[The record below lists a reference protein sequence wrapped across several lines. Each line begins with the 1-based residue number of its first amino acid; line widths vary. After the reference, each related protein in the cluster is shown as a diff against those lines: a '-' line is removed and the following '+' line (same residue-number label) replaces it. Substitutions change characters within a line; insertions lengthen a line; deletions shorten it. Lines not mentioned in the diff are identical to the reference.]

1 MLCVA
6 LVAQIV
12 DRPVR
17 IHGDGGILVV
27 CRLRPLDSADC
38 NWRIETP
45 INDVSAPLLD
55 LRPGATIFV
64 QGEFVAESREREGVR
79 WCGFSL
85 TADIGVIDRGP
96 SPSKV
101 ALPRPGGDLDD
112 ARDRSGARWPAQWQ
126 GMDMQVSCA

>member
-27 CRLRPLDSADC
+27 CRLRPLDLADC

-45 INDVSAPLLD
+45 INDVSAP
-55 LRPGATIFV
+55 RT
-64 QGEFVAESREREGVR
+64 
-79 WCGFSL
+79 
-85 TADIGVIDRGP
+85 
-96 SPSKV
+96 
-101 ALPRPGGDLDD
+101 
-112 ARDRSGARWPAQWQ
+112 
-126 GMDMQVSCA
+126 